1 MPKIIGLT
9 GAKGC
14 GKDTIASIL
23 RDAYS
28 VGGERLIRQIAFAD
42 PIKHE
47 VMRIFGLKTIAQ
59 YDTFKRSIVQA
70 NDARIDGRHV
80 VREIGMLMRRYDV
93 NQFVDYVDQMINTV
107 DDNPTRDTIWVI
119 TDLRFDNE
127 LIHLQNLGAKIV
139 KIDRPFGNTIDTH
152 ITERGFDNNICDI
165 IIENKTTLEE
175 FNTQVLHIFDKKL
188 TEWKWL

>member
-1 MPKIIGLT
+1 MPKIIALT

-14 GKDTIASIL
+14 GKDTVADIL
-23 RDAYS
+23 IDAYYAP
-28 VGGERLIRQIAFAD
+28 VDRRLRRVAFAD

-47 VMRIFGLKTIAQ
+47 VIKIFGLKTIME
-59 YDTFKRSIVQA
+59 YDAFKRSTIQFNNGMVE
-70 NDARIDGRHV
+70 GRHV

-93 NQFVDYVDQMINTV
+93 NQFVEYVDERIAS
-107 DDNPTRDTIWVI
+107 DDSAIWVI

-139 KIDRPFGNTIDTH
+139 KIDRPLGNTIDTH
-152 ITERGFDNNICDI
+152 ITERGFNNSICDI
-165 IIENKTTLEE
+165 IIENKATLEE

>member
-1 MPKIIGLT
+1 MPKIIALT

-14 GKDTIASIL
+14 GKDTTASIL

-28 VGGERLIRQIAFAD
+28 ISGERLVRPIAFAD

-47 VMRIFGLKTIAQ
+47 VMRIFNLATINE
-59 YDTFKRSIVQA
+59 YDAFKRSITQSNGVT
-70 NDARIDGRHV
+70 IDGRHV

-93 NQFVDYVDQMINTV
+93 NQFVEYVDQQI
-107 DDNPTRDTIWVI
+107 DNQDKNPERDTIWVI

-139 KIDRPFGNTIDTH
+139 KIDRPLGNVIDTH
-152 ITERGFDNNICDI
+152 ITERGFDNSVCDI
-165 IIENKTTLEE
+165 IIENKATLGEYTSE
-175 FNTQVLHIFDKKL
+175 VLKVFDKKL
-188 TEWKWL
+188 MEWNWL

>member
-1 MPKIIGLT
+1 MPKIIALT

-14 GKDTIASIL
+14 GKDTVADIL
-23 RDAYS
+23 IDAYYAP
-28 VGGERLIRQIAFAD
+28 VDRRVFRVAFAD

-47 VMRIFGLKTIAQ
+47 VMKIFGLKTIAE
-59 YDTFKRSIVQA
+59 YDTFKRSTIQSPNA
-70 NDARIDGRHV
+70 WIDGRHV

-93 NQFVDYVDQMINTV
+93 NQFVDYVDQKIAS
-107 DDNPTRDTIWVI
+107 DDSAIWVI

-139 KIDRPFGNTIDTH
+139 KIDRPLGNVIDTH

-188 TEWKWL
+188 MEWKWL

>member
-1 MPKIIGLT
+1 MSKIIALT

-14 GKDTIASIL
+14 GKDTTASIL

-28 VGGERLIRQIAFAD
+28 ISGERLVRPIAFAD

-47 VMRIFGLKTIAQ
+47 VMRIFNLDTIDQ
-59 YDTFKRSIVQA
+59 YDTFKRSIIQSNNVT
-70 NDARIDGRHV
+70 IDGRHV

-93 NQFVDYVDQMINTV
+93 NQFVEYVDQQINSV
-107 DDNPTRDTIWVI
+107 DENPNRDTIWVI

-139 KIDRPFGNTIDTH
+139 KIDRPLGNVIDTH
-152 ITERGFDNNICDI
+152 ITERGFDNSVCDI
-165 IIENKTTLEE
+165 IIENKTTLGEYTSE
-175 FNTQVLHIFDKKL
+175 VLKVFDKKL
-188 TEWKWL
+188 MEWNWL